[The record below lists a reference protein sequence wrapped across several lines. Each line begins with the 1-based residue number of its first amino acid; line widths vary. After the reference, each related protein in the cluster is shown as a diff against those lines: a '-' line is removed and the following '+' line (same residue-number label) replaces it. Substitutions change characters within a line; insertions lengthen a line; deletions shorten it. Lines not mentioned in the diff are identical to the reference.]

1 MSDTSDKF
9 YRRLPKYRLLAITL
23 IVLTI
28 AICSVEQMWF
38 IHWGGDPRVFV
49 HAARLL
55 LSGQDLVNIPTV
67 SGLYY
72 VYPPF
77 FAFLNIPLVFL
88 PIGVVIV
95 LWTLASVLLLGWSMA
110 AFYSGMTEQSFY
122 SIPARTRWIVFTITL
137 LLTAR
142 FIVFHL
148 QGGQSNIFVLALA
161 VLGLRLLSRGQDV
174 RAGVAIG
181 LSIILKI
188 TTLPFVFW
196 FLARQRLK
204 VLVGTGLGCVVG
216 VILPALVVGLKT
228 DFYYHREWFNKVFR
242 TNAVASGL
250 PSGIGNL
257 SPRAQLGRFFQ
268 SVPTFEY
275 HGRACQFTIVELSPR
290 VIVLLGW
297 LLVFAVAF
305 AIVAY
310 AIRYRKAIPL
320 VSEWGGYALVF
331 SLIPSFSTWTEVH
344 HLVLLVPAYL
354 YVVHLWHSR
363 LVTDRLFK
371 MLVVFSF
378 VFLTLTTKMF
388 CGVFLSQAMTSV
400 GFINYGMLLLSAAI
414 FRAAHCLQRSEVAA
428 EAVASARA

>member
-1 MSDTSDKF
+1 M
-9 YRRLPKYRLLAITL
+9 
-23 IVLTI
+23 
-28 AICSVEQMWF
+28 
-38 IHWGGDPRVFV
+38 FV
-49 HAARLL
+49 HAARLM

-95 LWTLASVLLLGWSMA
+95 LWTLASVILLGWGMT
-110 AFYSGMTEQSFY
+110 AFYAGMMEQPFY
-122 SIPARTRWIVFTITL
+122 SIPARTRWTVFTLTL

-142 FIVFHL
+142 FVFFHL

-161 VLGLRLLSRGQDV
+161 VLGLRLLSRKQDF

-196 FLARQRLK
+196 FLARQRVK
-204 VLVGTGLGCVVG
+204 VLVGIVLGVLVG
-216 VILPALVVGLKT
+216 VILPAVVVGLKT

-242 TNAVASGL
+242 TNAVV
-250 PSGIGNL
+250 SGIPNGVGNL
-257 SPRAQLGRFFQ
+257 SLRAQLGRFFQ
-268 SVPTFEY
+268 TAPTFEY
-275 HGRACQFTIVELSPR
+275 HGRAYQFTIFELPPR
-290 VIVLLGW
+290 VIVGLGW
-297 LLVFAVAF
+297 LLVLAIAF
-305 AIVAY
+305 AIIVY
-310 AIRYRKAIPL
+310 AVRYRKAAPL

-371 MLVVFSF
+371 LLVAFSF
-378 VFLTLTTKMF
+378 VFLTLTGKMF
-388 CGVFLSQAMTSV
+388 CGVFLSQVLTSI
-400 GFINYGMLLLSAAI
+400 GFIDYGLLLLSASI
-414 FRAAHCLQRSEVAA
+414 FRAASCLRAFEIPIAA
-428 EAVASARA
+428 NSPQFPSIFL